1 MPRKPLTI
9 EEKIAQ
15 GIPLTAME
23 KTKLKLKKERNRLK
37 KINIGNKYSKGA
49 AGMTALDR
57 KLLKEKK
64 ERLKK
69 KKPKGAGKRK
79 VPKDKETKKRKKK
92 VSESRKAQRIG
103 LTRKEKVKKHKESF
117 KKYGMREKYTLPG
130 QRNIFGPAG
139 GGVTTRP
146 EIQERDKR
154 RKKAKKLRKKIIGY

>member
-1 MPRKPLTI
+1 MPRRPLTI

-23 KTKLKLKKERNRLK
+23 KSKLKLKKERNRLK

-69 KKPKGAGKRK
+69 KKSRGAGKRK
-79 VPKDKETKKRKKK
+79 SPKVRQGKMKT
-92 VSESRKAQRIG
+92 
-103 LTRKEKVKKHKESF
+103 
-117 KKYGMREKYTLPG
+117 YT
-130 QRNIFGPAG
+130 
-139 GGVTTRP
+139 
-146 EIQERDKR
+146 
-154 RKKAKKLRKKIIGY
+154 Y